1 MLKLSLW
8 GARVGV
14 SGLAAASLVGG
25 LNAPV
30 SAATTT
36 TTTPSGAAAPTVK
49 NLLNNGNFALPFSFN
64 AYGFRPPGYYTV
76 NKEKIYSIPG
86 WTVGAVTDPDLKNS
100 AGPPDY
106 QGGVEVYSRGYVLS
120 PPGTNQEVMMDYY
133 GPGSI
138 SQAVTTI
145 PGLSYELSWFGAGY
159 NGEPL
164 GKSFNVLWDNK
175 LVAVPVYS
183 AAGTSL
189 SDIQWKLTHLVVL
202 ATSTSSLVSFA
213 YDPACQGTVCNY
225 STYGTM
231 VSEVTLNADAQ
242 LYLPPSIT
250 LAPTGKLL
258 AIVRSTSGTA
268 FTDPNVTVKLV
279 GSWQEKVASYAP
291 PVEVT
296 KQLASASVVNS
307 VAALQLQGVPAPA
320 AGKPLT
326 IDATATL
333 TGPGFVTQV
342 KTLKIHIS

>member
-8 GARVGV
+8 SARMSVG
-14 SGLAAASLVGG
+14 GLAAAGLVGC

-36 TTTPSGAAAPTVK
+36 TTPSSAAAAPTVK

-64 AYGFRPPGYYTV
+64 AYGFRPAGYYTV
-76 NKEKIYSIPG
+76 NKQKIVSIPG

-106 QGGVEVYSRGYVLS
+106 EGGVQVYSRGYVLS

-159 NGEPL
+159 SAEPL
-164 GKSFNVLWDNK
+164 GKTFNVMWDNK
-175 LVAVPVYS
+175 LVAAPVYS
-183 AAGTSL
+183 TAQANL
-189 SDIQWKLTHLVVL
+189 NDIQWKQIHLVVL
-202 ATSTSSLVSFA
+202 ATSTSSLLQFA
-213 YDPACQGTVCNY
+213 YDPACQGSVCGD
-225 STYGTM
+225 SVYGTM

-279 GSWQEKVASYAP
+279 GSWQDKVASYAP

-296 KQLASASVVNS
+296 KQLATATVVNS
-307 VAALQLQGVPAPA
+307 VAVLQLQGIPAPA
-320 AGKPLT
+320 AGKTLT
-326 IDATATL
+326 ITATATL

>member
-1 MLKLSLW
+1 MAW
-8 GARVGV
+8 
-14 SGLAAASLVGG
+14 
-25 LNAPV
+25 APGQCHHQHHGPV
-30 SAATTT
+30 RA
-36 TTTPSGAAAPTVK
+36 AAAPTVK

-64 AYGFRPPGYYTV
+64 AYGFRPSGYYTV
-76 NKEKIYSIPG
+76 NKEKVYSIPG

-106 QGGVEVYSRGYVLS
+106 EGGVEVYSRNYVLS
-120 PPGTNQEVMMDYY
+120 PPGTNQEVMLYYY

-138 SQAVTTI
+138 SQAVTTV

-159 NGEPL
+159 SGEPL
-164 GKSFNVLWDNK
+164 GKTFNVMWDDK
-175 LVAVPVYS
+175 LVAAPVYS
-183 AAGTSL
+183 TAQAGL
-189 SDIQWKLTHLVVL
+189 SDIQWKLSHVVVL
-202 ATSTSSLVSFA
+202 ATSPSSLLQFA
-213 YDPACQGTVCNY
+213 YDPACQGTACNDA
-225 STYGTM
+225 SYGTL

-268 FTDPNVTVKLV
+268 FTDPDVTVKLV

-291 PVEVT
+291 PFEVT
-296 KQLASASVVNS
+296 KQLATASVVNS

-320 AGKPLT
+320 PGKTLT
-326 IDATATL
+326 INATATL